1 MSSLLSVLV
10 IIVNGPVG
18 LADKQDHYL
27 YVKGMLA
34 NFVYD
39 F

>member
-1 MSSLLSVLV
+1 MSNILPVLA